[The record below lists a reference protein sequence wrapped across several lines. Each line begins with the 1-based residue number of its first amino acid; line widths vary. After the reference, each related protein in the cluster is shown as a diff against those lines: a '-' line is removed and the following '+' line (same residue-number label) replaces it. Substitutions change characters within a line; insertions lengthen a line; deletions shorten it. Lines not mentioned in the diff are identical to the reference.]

1 MLNTRLIDTIWNVS
15 SADMP
20 YVQVVN
26 YINQLDFLKE
36 PYKSK
41 YPKKEYLING
51 TLFRPILD
59 LSKITTAQYIDFQTL
74 LGRQDYKMLLNCL
87 FIKDGETYGE
97 SDNSDFLW
105 ENLTLD
111 VYSDVLFFFRKL
123 LGTLTTNTLRS
134 SIKMMRKMVRKE
146 KDRAKKM
153 GLLRKMIQLQQAL
166 LVVDEDEQY
175 E

>member
-1 MLNTRLIDTIWNVS
+1 MIDTIWDVN

-41 YPKKEYLING
+41 YPKKEYSVNG
-51 TLFRPILD
+51 VIFRPVLD
-59 LSKITTAQYIDFQTL
+59 LSKVTTAQYVDFQTL
-74 LGRQDYKMLLNCL
+74 LQAKDYKRLLNCL

-123 LGTLTTNTLRS
+123 LTTLTTSTLRS
-134 SIKMMRKMVRKE
+134 SIKMMRKLVKKE
-146 KDRAKKM
+146 RDKTRRIA
-153 GLLRKMIQLQQAL
+153 LLRKMVQVQQAL
-166 LVVDEDEQY
+166 LQVDEDEQF